1 MFPFYS
7 FGLGYNIWLISE
19 ANSKTGGCVGSYSK
33 SCGKQDHVK
42 LFSNSLIF
50 ISFLQILADPDTN
63 SLTFININL

>member
-1 MFPFYS
+1 MR
-7 FGLGYNIWLISE
+7 E

-33 SCGKQDHVK
+33 PSDKQDHVK

-63 SLTFININL
+63 SLTFIHINL